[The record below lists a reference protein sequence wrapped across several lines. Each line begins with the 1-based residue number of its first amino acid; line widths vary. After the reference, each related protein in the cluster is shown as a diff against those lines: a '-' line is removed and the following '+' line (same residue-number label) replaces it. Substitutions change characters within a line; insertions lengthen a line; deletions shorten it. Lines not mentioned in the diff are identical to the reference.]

1 MELSPNQRI
10 EKLSLEDR
18 KILNDL
24 LTKDTLS
31 PGLLFMLAGVVI
43 FIFLPGRHNRPSF
56 FSQYGFIVP
65 FLIISSILSL
75 IIFYADY
82 QENEKLKK
90 DLESDEKVVEIFS
103 VIDKDSN
110 NNDEYFIGIDTK
122 LKDFKKYKIIK
133 DEFQRIK
140 IGHGVTLEYAKFS
153 ETVLKIIL

>member
-31 PGLLFMLAGVVI
+31 PGLLFMLAGVAI

-122 LKDFKKYKIIK
+122 LKGFKKYKITK
-133 DEFQRIK
+133 GEFQRIK
-140 IGHGVTLEYAKFS
+140 IGHGVTLEYSQYS
-153 ETVLKIIL
+153 ETIFKVNL